1 MKMMKAA
8 IAIASL
14 GICSTAFASTHNYF
28 CWGNEAT
35 GFYAGAQAGY
45 GSADYGSKVKDAFNV
60 YPIHSND
67 EDDIAGRAYIGYQL
81 TPIFGL
87 EAGYSLF
94 SDNTYK
100 GQSSDGLTY
109 SKSRLETQAIDL
121 LATIGTPLAY
131 DGFGLTLKGGAAYVI
146 SDYSHSGNGS
156 DAGFR
161 PTDSSNDRFAP
172 AAGATLFYKLPNN
185 MAVDLS
191 YLRIFAPATIAAPE
205 TDLVTLG
212 LSYRFV

>member
-1 MKMMKAA
+1 MKIAKLA
-8 IAIASL
+8 ILCTSL
-14 GICSTAFASTHNYF
+14 GLCSTAFAY
-28 CWGNEAT
+28 T
-35 GFYAGAQAGY
+35 GHTKCGDTGTGLYVGGQLGY
-45 GSADYGSKVKDAFNV
+45 GGADYGSGIKNAFNV
-60 YPIHSND
+60 YPVHSND
-67 EDDIAGRAYIGYQL
+67 EDDLAGRVYLGYQL
-81 TPIFGL
+81 TTIFGL

-100 GQSSDGLTY
+100 GQSANGLIT

-121 LATIGTPLAY
+121 LVTVGTPLTY
-131 DGFGLTLKGGAAYVI
+131 EGFGAALKGGAAYVM

-161 PTDSSNDRFAP
+161 PADGSNDRFAP
-172 AAGATLFYKLPNN
+172 AAGASIFYKLPYNT
-185 MAVDLS
+185 AVDIS
-191 YLRIFAPATIAAPE
+191 YLHIFAPANVAAPE